1 MTQDVYNVGKKLS
14 NTIKYTKD
22 TLKDYVISFN
32 IRTFCEDILNT
43 EVIDISEEDRHKI
56 LTLIE
61 NLSI

>member
-1 MTQDVYNVGKKLS
+1 MTQDVYNIGEKLS